1 MLTVDVQSH
10 LSSSSSSFA
19 SPEQFLVD
27 LLSVLP
33 LLLENKVIEESQE
46 EVKRGL
52 NFFLFH
58 HHEVLVKKSI
68 DFFIQ
73 SYFNPSSSKR
83 NQQFLILFHSLK
95 WPSLYEKVFLTSL
108 MEIVE
113 RKIEEICRKELDEED
128 DEVDIGNS
136 SKSLLSLL
144 KSWLQNVL
152 YPILVEIFASNDHQG
167 KGKLKGKEGSSS
179 IIECDY
185 HSIYEIAIEIF
196 VSFRSTKL
204 FDMITD
210 YPDSLSQ
217 LIELKECITF
227 RHSFLTIIG
236 KKLRSILSKRL
247 LHLGASTTQILD
259 FYVSMIKSLRFIDS
273 SDVLLNYVSIP
284 VRTYLKQRKDTIR
297 CIISSLTESKDSDLY
312 DELKQG
318 SSLIYGMFSEEYDEE
333 SGPGENWQPAK
344 RNKELKNSSPGS
356 SSSRGLDILATL
368 VSIYG
373 STELFIVEYRNMLS
387 EKLLSNLNY
396 GTDQEV
402 ANLELLKI
410 R

>member
-1 MLTVDVQSH
+1 MLPVDMQNY
-10 LSSSSSSFA
+10 LSSSSTSFV
-19 SPEQFLVD
+19 SPHQFLD
-27 LLSVLP
+27 TLLSVFP
-33 LLLENKVIEESQE
+33 LLLENKITEEDQN
-46 EVKRGL
+46 EVTQGL
-52 NFFLFH
+52 NFYIFY

-73 SYFNPSSSKR
+73 SYFNSSGSKK
-83 NQQFLILFHSLK
+83 NQEFLILFHSLK
-95 WPSLYEKVFLTSL
+95 WPSLYEKAFLTSL
-108 MEIVE
+108 MGIVE
-113 RKIEEICRKELDEED
+113 RKIEEICHKDLDEEED
-128 DEVDIGNS
+128 DDNVGNS
-136 SKSLLSLL
+136 TKSLLSML
-144 KSWLQNVL
+144 KSWLQSVL
-152 YPILVEIFASNDHQG
+152 YPILVEIFTNNDHQR
-167 KGKLKGKEGSSS
+167 KGKEESSS

-217 LIELKECITF
+217 LVELKECITF

-344 RNKELKNSSPGS
+344 RNKELKNSSSGS